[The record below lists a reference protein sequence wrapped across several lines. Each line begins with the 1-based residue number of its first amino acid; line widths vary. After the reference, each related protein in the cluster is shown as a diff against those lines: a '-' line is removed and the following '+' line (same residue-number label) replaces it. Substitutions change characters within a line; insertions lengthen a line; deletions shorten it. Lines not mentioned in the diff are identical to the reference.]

1 MPLFPQCPRQKAGF
15 RKGLLLLFLSSL
27 RASVPAPADEPL
39 FERDVLPI
47 LTRNCLGCH
56 GGLRQRGG
64 LEMRTVGAG
73 LRGGESG
80 PAWQA
85 GDLEGSGL
93 WQRVVSDE
101 MPPND
106 RKLSAA
112 EKDVVRRWI
121 AAGLP
126 TAAARTTSSDPILAP
141 GGPHRVDSVAAAI
154 DEHVQAG
161 LEDAGLNP
169 MPTIG
174 DDAFVRRIHL
184 DLVGRVPT
192 AEQAAAFLDNPAADK
207 RTRLID
213 DLLQTKD
220 FGRHFG
226 RTWLEWMMPATLPGN
241 KTSGKDMSDSARQ
254 FGQWIGDRV
263 TAGDHWDTIVTDI
276 LTGQGRA
283 IEVVFF
289 QMYGTPYG
297 QPLPGGTAN
306 AVGTIFMGVNLRCA
320 ECHDDPYRDWSQR
333 DFWAL
338 SAFFQGLS
346 GGDDFGFIQEFPV
359 ALDKSAVSGG
369 AKGLEKKL
377 AEFGFQPSPGP
388 GQIVIPTTAFK
399 DSGTVVQARFPKG
412 REFHA
417 AKSESL
423 RPHFA
428 TWLTTKDN
436 PYFAKAFVNR
446 MWFAFFARGIVQPVD
461 DFRDL
466 NPPSHPGLIT
476 LLANE
481 FADSGFDIKH
491 LVRCICNSATYQRS
505 SRIPTDMQEPDV
517 AALTAAYGRVPI
529 RLMTPDV
536 LYDSLSQVYAG
547 TEPGQELDLR
557 VLDAEGASTKGQAA
571 TAKDPRTEFMRR
583 FCVDRSNVTEY
594 VHGVPQRL
602 ALLNHPR
609 LLAGSPA
616 LDAFRGNAESGPQKT
631 PDEIVE
637 WLFLATLS
645 RRPTDV
651 ERTEAGEFLRHAPDD
666 YLRIL
671 WTLVN
676 GSEYFLI
683 R

>member
-1 MPLFPQCPRQKAGF
+1 MLPIRTRRRESAVF
-15 RKGLLLLFLSSL
+15 RGICLALAL
-27 RASVPAPADEPL
+27 AWCGAAVAAAAAEPL

-47 LTRNCLGCH
+47 LTKNCLGCH

-64 LEMRTVGAG
+64 LEMRTVAAG
-73 LRGGESG
+73 LEGGDSG

-85 GDLEGSGL
+85 GDLEASEV

-101 MPPND
+101 MPPHD

-112 EKDVVRRWI
+112 EKDIVRRWI
-121 AAGLP
+121 EAGLP
-126 TAAARTTSSDPILAP
+126 TVMDRNKTADPLLAP
-141 GGPHRVDSVAAAI
+141 GSPHRVEDVAAAI
-154 DEHVQAG
+154 DRHVQAG
-161 LEDAGLNP
+161 LDDAGLQA
-169 MPTIG
+169 MPTIA
-174 DDAFVRRIHL
+174 DEEFLRRIHL
-184 DLVGRVPT
+184 DLAGRVPT
-192 AEQAAAFLDNPAADK
+192 AEQAAAFLDDPAPDK
-207 RTRLID
+207 RARLID
-213 DLLQTKD
+213 DLLETKD

-226 RTWLEWMMPATLPGN
+226 RTWLEWMLPPTLPVHQM
-241 KTSGKDMSDSARQ
+241 SGKDMSEIARK

-263 TAGDHWDTIVTDI
+263 AKGDRWNSIVTDI

-283 IEVVFF
+283 VEVAFF
-289 QMYGTPYG
+289 QMYGSPHG
-297 QPLPGGTAN
+297 LPLPGGTAS
-306 AVGTIFMGVNLRCA
+306 AVGAMFMGVNLRCA

-333 DFWAL
+333 EFWAL

-346 GGDDFGFIQEFPV
+346 GGDDFGLVKEFPV
-359 ALDKSAVSGG
+359 ALDPAAASEE
-369 AKGLEKKL
+369 AKGLEKRL

-388 GQIVIPTTAFK
+388 DRIAIPTTALN
-399 DSGTVVQARFPKG
+399 DSGSVIQARFPKG
-412 REFHA
+412 ADFRT

-428 TWLTTKDN
+428 AWLTTKDN

-446 MWFAFFARGIVQPVD
+446 LWFGLFARGIVQPVD

-466 NPPSHPGLIT
+466 NPPSHPGLIAM
-476 LLANE
+476 LASE
-481 FADSGFDIKH
+481 FGDAGFDVKH
-491 LVRCICNSATYQRS
+491 LIRCICNSATYQRS
-505 SRIPTDMQEPDV
+505 SRIPAGMQEPAV
-517 AALTAAYGRVPI
+517 AALTAAYGRAPI

-536 LYDSLSQVYAG
+536 FYDSLSRVYGG
-547 TEPGQELDLR
+547 TQQKQELDLR
-557 VLDAEGASTKGQAA
+557 VLDAGGESTKGQAA
-571 TAKDPRTEFMRR
+571 PVMDPRTEFMRR

-616 LDAFRGNAESGPQKT
+616 LDAFRKPVPNRPARAT
-631 PDEIVE
+631 DEILE

-645 RRPTDV
+645 RRPTSV
-651 ERTEAGEFLRHAPDD
+651 ERSEAEDFLARSPDD

-671 WTLVN
+671 WTIVN